1 MWVQRLKPDTWCVS
15 ENYRTQSSLKIFPV
29 KGTIMYQTP
38 ITCQILYELPREV
51 QQMKPMYKEVGDLLA
66 VTEIWLCEGQ
76 SRTGCYFRKLLWPLL
91 RSPGNIYL
99 QWMGHS
105 RICLKWRS
113 GDFLPTSLSPLN
125 SPYLPPFPAADLW
138 AQD

>member
-1 MWVQRLKPDTWCVS
+1 
-15 ENYRTQSSLKIFPV
+15 
-29 KGTIMYQTP
+29 MYQTP

-76 SRTGCYFRKLLWPLL
+76 SRTGCYFRKLPWPLL

-99 QWMGHS
+99 Q
-105 RICLKWRS
+105 
-113 GDFLPTSLSPLN
+113 
-125 SPYLPPFPAADLW
+125 
-138 AQD
+138 